1 MSFDNEY
8 RKRRRKI
15 EIWKTNS
22 KEGKKKKKLI
32 TNKLDQILTTNVE
45 EKKKK
50 EIELRNDA
58 IRDKTNPR
66 KSRRYIRIL
75 I

>member
-1 MSFDNEY
+1 MS
-8 RKRRRKI
+8 
-15 EIWKTNS
+15 
-22 KEGKKKKKLI
+22 KK
-32 TNKLDQILTTNVE
+32 
-45 EKKKK
+45 KKKK

-75 I
+75 IWLENIFKGGSKHCYMIFYLFIEGIVLNREISKGEFLR